1 MSRKIT
7 LLLGLLTALCV
18 CIGPSHAGSPAEED
32 RHLREETHPE
42 RDAIE
47 GTGNEEAAL
56 KKVTV
61 RVRSARVREEPSF
74 DAAVEYGLTA
84 GDIVSVIMT
93 KGVWLHIEREDGK
106 KGWAHRIIFLETY
119 QKQHN
124 VTKKEP
130 QPEPASNAAA
140 KPQTNPTRPHKE
152 EIDPDPEKSGKNP
165 AQPHKA
171 ETKPEIGIE
180 SENHLMCLN
189 FIDVDI
195 RAALSAVAMEREIN
209 ISTAQDVSG
218 KISVHLYHVS
228 LKEALDAITLAG
240 GFSYNKNRDL
250 YYVYKPEETKDPQSE
265 RIQMRIFKLKY
276 AEVDKVQE
284 ILEAIPGM
292 RTVKIH
298 DASKT
303 IIVEDTPEN
312 IAKIEMVLSY
322 WDERPKQVIIEAKIL
337 EVELTDDMS
346 FGVNWEQI
354 MGDVRIG
361 TGGLSSAIQP
371 TVGAIS
377 PVPATGTGIFGNV
390 LTGAGTSHQFS
401 AALDAL
407 QTKTKVNT
415 LSTPKIVALHGET
428 AKVQVG
434 GQQGYQVTTVDDGVQ
449 TQTIEFID
457 TGTILEI
464 TPHIDDDNNI
474 LLHVEPS
481 INSARIEGPDGI
493 PVVKTTTV
501 TTRLLVRN
509 GETAFIG
516 GLIQD
521 SKTNTRNKIP
531 VLGSIPLL
539 GALFRRTSNTI
550 GKSELVVLITPRILE
565 AGSELAEQ
573 EVREKINKMEESFK
587 EEPLSVGKKL
597 HEFLMPMD

>member
-18 CIGPSHAGSPAEED
+18 CIGPSHAGSPAPEGRPSQEEP
-32 RHLREETHPE
+32 RSE
-42 RDAIE
+42 RDAVE
-47 GTGNEEAAL
+47 GTGNEEAVP

-84 GDIVSVIMT
+84 GEIASVITT
-93 KGVWLHIEREDGK
+93 KGPWLHIEREDGK

-119 QKQHN
+119 QKHDAA
-124 VTKKEP
+124 KKEEQPKPVSTAPSKP
-130 QPEPASNAAA
+130 QTTSAQPLEDEVDPEPA
-140 KPQTNPTRPHKE
+140 E
-152 EIDPDPEKSGKNP
+152 SGKDT
-165 AQPHKA
+165 AQPQKA
-171 ETKPEIGIE
+171 ETESEIGIK
-180 SENHLMCLN
+180 SDNHLMCLN

-228 LKEALDAITLAG
+228 LKEALDAITRAG
-240 GFSYNKNRDL
+240 GFSYNKNSDL
-250 YYVYKPEETKDPQSE
+250 YYVYKPAETKDPQAE

-276 AEVDKVQE
+276 ASIDKVQE

-298 DASKT
+298 DPSKT

-312 IAKIEMVLSY
+312 IAKIEKVLSY
-322 WDERPKQVIIEAKIL
+322 WDKRPKQVVIEAKIL

-354 MGDVRIG
+354 MGDVRLG
-361 TGGLSSAIQP
+361 TGGFSSAVLP
-371 TVGAIS
+371 TVAPVS
-377 PVPATGTGIFGNV
+377 PVPAEGTGVFGNV
-390 LTGAGTSHQFS
+390 LTGAGTNHQLS

-407 QTKTKVNT
+407 QTKTKINT
-415 LSTPKIVALHGET
+415 LSTPRILALHGET

-474 LLHVEPS
+474 LLYVEPS
-481 INSARIEGPDGI
+481 INSASLQGPSGI

-501 TTRLLVRN
+501 TTRLLVKN
-509 GETAFIG
+509 GGTAFIG

-521 SKTNTRNKIP
+521 TMTDTRNKIP

-539 GALFRRTSNTI
+539 GALFRRTSTTL
-550 GKSELVVLITPRILE
+550 KKTELVVLITPRILE
-565 AGSELAEQ
+565 SKTELAE
-573 EVREKINKMEESFK
+573 REDIEKTEKLEERFK
-587 EEPLSVGKKL
+587 EEPPPTSKKIY
-597 HEFLMPMD
+597 EMLMPMD